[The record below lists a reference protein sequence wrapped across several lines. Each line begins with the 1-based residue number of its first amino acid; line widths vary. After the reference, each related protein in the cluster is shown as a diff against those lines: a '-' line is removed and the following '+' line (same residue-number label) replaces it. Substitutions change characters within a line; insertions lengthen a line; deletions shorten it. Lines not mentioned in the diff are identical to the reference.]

1 MGALRG
7 LLLFVLT
14 VGVFNVCCSPVGK
27 SKKQDRVSL
36 QRRFGELASN
46 DVSIAHA
53 LALLR
58 SIVSDSKQAR
68 EEYLETDDDS
78 TGAAT
83 GSPDDDDSTG
93 AATGSPDDDDS
104 TGAATGSPDDD
115 DSTGAATGS
124 PARRLYWCRYR
135 LA

>member
-46 DVSIAHA
+46 DVSMAHA

-68 EEYLETDDDS
+68 EEYLETNDDDS

-93 AATGSPDDDDS
+93 AAT
-104 TGAATGSPDDD
+104 
-115 DSTGAATGS
+115 
-124 PARRLYWCRYR
+124 R